1 MSQLIISEAP
11 DCEGQVAPY
20 TFAGAASALDY
31 IAGRHSLALRDED
44 ARREP
49 PMLPM
54 LPVLTDMHL
63 HRESHY
69 RQSHSDA
76 SALLAT
82 REV

>member
-31 IAGRHSLALRDED
+31 IAGRHSVALRDED
-44 ARREP
+44 ARRGP
-49 PMLPM
+49 PM

-63 HRESHY
+63 RRESHY
-69 RQSHSDA
+69 RQSRSDA

-82 REV
+82 REG